1 MIYHMYIWYII
12 CIHDILYTDDISYTY
27 HIIYIYMSLDGNFDK
42 TYWTYMHKTN
52 DEQMTINIYIY
63 IILILIYIYILIL
76 IYIYI
81 NIYILIYIYIYINMY
96 IYIYIIWI
104 LNCSWLPLHTVADYQ
119 RVSQSLSL
127 ASIKGI
133 VFKVWWVWG
142 LAPYCGAKV
151 NIVSGWFFKAL
162 VSQGSIHLHC
172 RSPRDFN
179 IKTQHQTCSRGRRLD
194 YSTATN
200 FSHHFQTSKR

>member
-1 MIYHMYIWYII
+1 MGNLIKHIEHICIKLTTNIWIYMYI
-12 CIHDILYTDDISYTY
+12 
-27 HIIYIYMSLDGNFDK
+27 
-42 TYWTYMHKTN
+42 
-52 DEQMTINIYIY
+52 
-63 IILILIYIYILIL
+63 ILIYIYILIL
-76 IYIYI
+76 IYV
-81 NIYILIYIYIYINMY
+81 YIY
-96 IYIYIIWI
+96 IWI
-104 LNCSWLPLHTVADYQ
+104 LNRSWLPLHTVADYQ

-133 VFKVWWVWG
+133 VFKVWRVWG

-162 VSQGSIHLHC
+162 VSQGSIHLIHLHC

-179 IKTQHQTCSRGRRLD
+179 IKTQHQTCSGGRRLD

>member
-1 MIYHMYIWYII
+1 MGHLIKHIEHI
-12 CIHDILYTDDISYTY
+12 CIKLTTS
-27 HIIYIYMSLDGNFDK
+27 
-42 TYWTYMHKTN
+42 
-52 DEQMTINIYIY
+52 IYIY
-63 IILILIYIYILIL
+63 ILIYIYINILIYIYILI
-76 IYIYI
+76 YVYT
-81 NIYILIYIYIYINMY
+81 Y
-96 IYIYIIWI
+96 IWI
-104 LNCSWLPLHTVADYQ
+104 LNCSWLPLRTVADYQ

-133 VFKVWWVWG
+133 VFKVWRVWG